1 MVTNQTY
8 NSKEN
13 HKQNKTKQKK
23 TTYGMRKNI
32 CKLYE
37 QQKFNFP
44 SIQIAHIGAEEDG
57 GGVRWGGCQPPHKYI
72 KNSLRYGT
80 TPTKQPLGDS
90 RRPQDSRGAGETS

>member
-8 NSKEN
+8 KVLSSKEN
-13 HKQNKTKQKK
+13 HKQNKK
-23 TTYGMRKNI
+23 TTYGMGENI

-37 QQKFNFP
+37 QQKFSFP
-44 SIQIAHIGAEEDG
+44 SIQIAHTEAEEDG

-72 KNSLRYGT
+72 KTSLRYGT

-90 RRPQDSRGAGETS
+90 RKPQDFRGAG